1 MRMSHPQRSDGV
13 LDKGP
18 ATLLGREIDCDGNG
32 FYTELAQLGCGL
44 INTLA
49 TAGANGHIT
58 TFLGKRF
65 RDRKTNALA
74 SARDQRI
81 FVLETEIQLSPRCSY
96 LLISACEST
105 SPGKA
110 RPHPQTEATWLGLV
124 SHLPKS

>member
-1 MRMSHPQRSDGV
+1 LAALLLLMALASIAIT
-13 LDKGP
+13 P
-18 ATLLGREIDCDGNG
+18 AADAEDYPSRPVD
-32 FYTELAQLGCGL
+32 L
-44 INTLA
+44 IVPFA
-49 TAGANGHIT
+49 AGGGGANGHIT

-65 RDRKTNALA
+65 RDRKPNALA

-110 RPHPQTEATWLGLV
+110 RPNPQTEATWLGPV
-124 SHLPKS
+124 SRLPKS